1 MIESASLELIKFS
14 QRLSL
19 KKWNTWTK
27 QTEVVLVLQDESKE
41 VIYIK
46 QAVEIKDKINLTIPE
61 ASTYSNIGETTIRK
75 LLSEK
80 ACPFLLKVGNKHLV
94 KRVEFEKYLAGKHFI

>member
-1 MIESASLELIKFS
+1 M
-14 QRLSL
+14 
-19 KKWNTWTK
+19 K

-46 QAVEIKDKINLTIPE
+46 QAVEIKDKINLPIPE